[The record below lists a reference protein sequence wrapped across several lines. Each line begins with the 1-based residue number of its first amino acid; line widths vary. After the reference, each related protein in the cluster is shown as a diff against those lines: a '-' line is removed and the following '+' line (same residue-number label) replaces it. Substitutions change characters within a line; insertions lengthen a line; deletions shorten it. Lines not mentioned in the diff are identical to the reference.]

1 MWTLLC
7 QSFDGAAPLAKR
19 VLIVCPTSLVA
30 NWDSECVKWLNGRV
44 KTTPIA
50 ESTRADVVHSVTQF
64 LSPRNTSHV
73 LIISYETFRLH
84 AVRPPHP
91 TMPPCLV
98 RSPQPSPPPQERF
111 SSASACDLLICDEA
125 HRLKNDETLTNK
137 ALDSLACRRR
147 ILLSG
152 TPIQNHLDEFYAM
165 VNFANPGLLGTRVE
179 FHKK

>member
-1 MWTLLC
+1 MC
-7 QSFDGAAPLAKR
+7 AHR
-19 VLIVCPTSLVA
+19 
-30 NWDSECVKWLNGRV
+30 
-44 KTTPIA
+44 
-50 ESTRADVVHSVTQF
+50 
-64 LSPRNTSHV
+64 
-73 LIISYETFRLH
+73 
-84 AVRPPHP
+84 
-91 TMPPCLV
+91 
-98 RSPQPSPPPQERF
+98 QPSPPPQERF

-179 FHKK
+179 FHKKCAPTLACSVSQPHLTPPHRVAQV